1 MRTTVRMIAA
11 ALVMLVMVITT
22 KTTAQQTTVN
32 INGEATKADGAP
44 TFDPELLASL
54 RSSHAG
60 LSEQDALDIAE
71 LITAIREDPE
81 SMKLLDEM
89 RNGAAQKDF
98 EEMKK
103 TLDDKEII
111 QYMVKTLDEMKA
123 TEVLF
128 ANRESAFEEMKK
140 EGMIPAHRIEL
151 YAQNPKL
158 LEDDT
163 RKGLFFS
170 MLSLAAAGGY
180 L

>member
-1 MRTTVRMIAA
+1 
-11 ALVMLVMVITT
+11 MVISKT
-22 KTTAQQTTVN
+22 TTAQKTTTTVN
-32 INGEATKADGAP
+32 INGETTGAP

-54 RSSHAG
+54 RSTHSG

-71 LITAIREDPE
+71 VITSIKGDPE
-81 SMKLLDEM
+81 SMKLLEDM
-89 RNGAAQKDF
+89 KNGAAKKDF

-103 TLDDKEII
+103 SLDEKEII

-123 TEVLF
+123 TEILF
-128 ANRESAFEEMKK
+128 ANPQRAFKEMKK
-140 EGMIPAHRIEL
+140 DGMIPEHRIDA

-158 LEDDT
+158 LDDDT

>member
-1 MRTTVRMIAA
+1 MGKVPRTIATI
-11 ALVMLVMVITT
+11 LMMLLMVTIAR
-22 KTTAQQTTVN
+22 AQQATVTLHGDATT
-32 INGEATKADGAP
+32 P

-54 RSSHAG
+54 RSTHSG

-71 LITAIREDPE
+71 MIIAMRGDPE

-89 RNGAAQKDF
+89 KSGVVKKDLD
-98 EEMKK
+98 ELKK
-103 TLDDKEII
+103 TMDEKEII
-111 QYMVKTLDEMKA
+111 EHMVRTLYEMKA
-123 TEVLF
+123 TEILF
-128 ANRESAFEEMKK
+128 ADPQRAFEEMKK
-140 EGMIPAHRIEL
+140 EGMIPAHQIDL

-170 MLSLAAAGGY
+170 MLSLATAGGY

>member
-1 MRTTVRMIAA
+1 M
-11 ALVMLVMVITT
+11 ALLMTG
-22 KTTAQQTTVN
+22 TTAQSQQTNIN
-32 INGEATKADGAP
+32 INGEATKSDGAP
-44 TFDPELLASL
+44 SFDPELLASL
-54 RSSHAG
+54 RSSHSG

-71 LITAIREDPE
+71 VITAIKGDPE

-89 RNGAAQKDF
+89 RTGEVKKDF
-98 EEMKK
+98 EELKR
-103 TLDDKEII
+103 TLDEKEII
-111 QYMVKTLDEMKA
+111 QYMVKTLDELKA
-123 TEVLF
+123 TEILF
-128 ANRESAFEEMKK
+128 ANPERAFEEMKK
-140 EGMIPAHRIEL
+140 EGMIPDHRIDL